1 MQRIIFLSLIVWLSP
16 SSWADIEEF
25 GYQFPQAEIQF
36 GAVLAEYTVFDEG
49 FDVLNYLDKIG
60 TSSRPKSATL
70 VDFGLV
76 VKPTKNLK
84 VFFER
89 ESSKGT
95 VERLS
100 EPFSLESKV
109 VGDTYGL
116 SLDWLQLENETL
128 NWTLTYTRREQ
139 EPLIVDCYDYAGVVL
154 GGSCESASFR
164 FLDSELYNQTGERQY
179 LPVLNSRAEQDS
191 WSLSVA
197 SNLPWEVLGFQT
209 RARFRIQRSELNH
222 QVNSPLFTI
231 SSPFLL
237 NAVFNGRTLGNI
249 ITDLRLTLPQGN
261 PWKETAFRFDLG
273 ATRSLFSSIVLSG
286 NLSYLQVSRS
296 NYQQTNDERKYTS
309 NWLVNGSLWWL
320 PIDQVAVFLKGE
332 LSKNYLN
339 GTDPLAFNQKT
350 SRFFE
355 HPYLQLSGG
364 MVLSF

>member
-1 MQRIIFLSLIVWLSP
+1 MQRIIFLSLVVLSSP
-16 SSWADIEEF
+16 SAWADIEEF
-25 GYQFPQAEIQF
+25 GYQFPRAEVQF
-36 GAVLAEYTVFDEG
+36 GAVLAEYTIFDEG

-60 TSSRPKSATL
+60 TSSRPKSAAL
-70 VDFGLV
+70 ADFGLV
-76 VKPTKNLK
+76 VKPTQKLK

-116 SLDWLQLENETL
+116 SLDWLRLENEAL
-128 NWTLTYTRREQ
+128 NWTLTYSRREQ
-139 EPLIVDCYDYAGVVL
+139 DPLIVDCYDYAGVVL

-164 FLDSELYNQTGERQY
+164 FLDSVLFNETGERQY
-179 LPVLNSRAEQDS
+179 LPVLNSRAEQES

-197 SNLPWEVLGFQT
+197 SNLPWEILGFQT
-209 RARFRIQRSELNH
+209 KARLRVLRSELTH
-222 QVNSPLFTI
+222 EVNSPLFTI

-261 PWKETAFRFDLG
+261 PWKETVFRLDVG
-273 ATRSLFSSIVLSG
+273 ATKALFSSVVVSG

-296 NYQQTNDERKYTS
+296 NYQQVNNEQKYPS
-309 NWLVNGSLWWL
+309 NWLLNGSLWWS

-339 GTDPLAFNQKT
+339 GVDPLAFNQKT

-355 HPYLQLSGG
+355 HPYLQFSGG
-364 MVLSF
+364 LVLSF